1 MKNNLLKTAAA
12 CLLIFAS
19 LMSLAACTAKPAE
32 PTDETPAQ
40 TQTPNTTSRPS
51 DPVETQTPEAD
62 PQPEEQPDDTETPEE
77 QPAQQVSVQELLR
90 LAEQQDPE
98 FPATRR
104 IWSSVPMMRTETSAL
119 RSPSAPSPAGWSMPR
134 RNMMRASMMT
144 AAI

>member
-51 DPVETQTPEAD
+51 DPVETQTPETD
-62 PQPEEQPDDTETPEE
+62 PQPE
-77 QPAQQVSVQELLR
+77 
-90 LAEQQDPE
+90 
-98 FPATRR
+98 
-104 IWSSVPMMRTETSAL
+104 
-119 RSPSAPSPAGWSMPR
+119 
-134 RNMMRASMMT
+134 
-144 AAI
+144 